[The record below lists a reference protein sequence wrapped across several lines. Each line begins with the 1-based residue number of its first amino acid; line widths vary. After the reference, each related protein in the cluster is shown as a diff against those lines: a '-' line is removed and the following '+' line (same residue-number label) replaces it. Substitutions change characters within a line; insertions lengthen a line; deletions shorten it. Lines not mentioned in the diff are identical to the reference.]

1 MSKTNERRHIKW
13 HETYKYKC
21 RLDVSLCNNKQRW
34 NDDKC
39 RCEYRELNDKSACDK
54 RDLFGILVIVNV
66 NAINH
71 VMFVSI

>member
-13 HETYKYKC
+13 HETCKYKC

-71 VMFVSI
+71 VMLVSI